1 MIVGLSGVSLV
12 LGWDLFRRG
21 IVEAQSAD
29 FKSKDWG
36 LRLQKVGPGIFFA
49 LFATA
54 SFIFALSRP
63 LSITP
68 PTQISTVDRSVL
80 NEKRAS
86 QGADANL
93 QYETHFQSASDT
105 EEVVRA
111 INTIQQLALPRA
123 YQGAQKGEATALQ
136 KADQAFNSYK
146 KAAMFEKFGEISIQ
160 FYQIHDQVP
169 GEPSLLAKQ
178 SKSLR
183 DKYEPM
189 ELFDKQTFVGDR
201 K

>member
-1 MIVGLSGVSLV
+1 MIVGLSGLSLI

-54 SFIFALSRP
+54 TFIFALSRP
-63 LSITP
+63 LSIAPHGNGSAGDPSIHYDKGPSAGPDT
-68 PTQISTVDRSVL
+68 D
-80 NEKRAS
+80 
-86 QGADANL
+86 L
-93 QYETHFQSASDT
+93 QYENRLHNADDAQEF
-105 EEVVRA
+105 VRS

-123 YQGAQKGEATALQ
+123 YQGAQKGEANALQ
-136 KADQAFNSYK
+136 KANETFNSYK

-169 GEPSLLAKQ
+169 GDPSILAKQ
-178 SKSLR
+178 SKALR
-183 DKYEPM
+183 DQYEQM
-189 ELFDKQTFVGDR
+189 ELFDKQTFVGDP